1 MSRVITARND
11 PEATRA
17 YWTMSR
23 GDTERAFRAARRHSR
38 VVRIL
43 RIAVP
48 AGVAVGIIV
57 ITLITYLN
65 PLRMLAKLPINI
77 DNLVVSGT
85 KVTME
90 QPRLSGFT
98 QDARAYEL
106 TADTAAQDMTKPDI
120 VELRNIRAK
129 VEMQDKSSM
138 ELTAA
143 TGIYDAKGETL
154 RLDRNIVLNSSTGYQ
169 GRLSEAMID
178 IRKGNVV
185 SEHPVEVKML
195 QGTLNANR
203 LDIVDSG
210 DLVRFHGGVVMDM
223 MTESAAASKSGRAM
237 IVTFRM
243 RFLLMVAA
251 RTGHARRE
259 SARAAGGV
267 ARAAECV
274 AGVFAKSRSAGPHRS
289 GDAGS
294 P

>member
-1 MSRVITARND
+1 MGRVITARND
-11 PEATRA
+11 PETARA
-17 YWTMSR
+17 YWTTSR
-23 GDTERAFRAARRHSR
+23 SDAERAFHAARRHSR
-38 VVRIL
+38 LVRIL

-48 AGVAVGIIV
+48 ASVAVGVII
-57 ITLITYLN
+57 IALITYFN
-65 PLRMLAKLPINI
+65 PLRMLARLPINI

-98 QDARAYEL
+98 RDARAYEL

-138 ELTAA
+138 EMTAV

-154 RLDRNIVLNSSTGYQ
+154 KLDQNILLNSSTGYQ
-169 GRLSEAMID
+169 GHLSEALVD

-185 SEHPVEVKML
+185 SEHPVEVKLL

-210 DLVRFHGGVVMDM
+210 DVIRFHGGVIMDM
-223 MTESAAASKSGRAM
+223 MLNQPPPQPKA
-237 IVTFRM
+237 
-243 RFLLMVAA
+243 
-251 RTGHARRE
+251 
-259 SARAAGGV
+259 
-267 ARAAECV
+267 
-274 AGVFAKSRSAGPHRS
+274 
-289 GDAGS
+289 DAQ
-294 P
+294 

>member
-23 GDTERAFRAARRHSR
+23 GDADRAFHAARRHSR
-38 VVRIL
+38 AVRIL

-48 AGVAVGIIV
+48 AGVAVGIII

-65 PLRMLAKLPINI
+65 PLRMLAKLPINL

-90 QPRLSGFT
+90 GPRLTGFT
-98 QDARAYEL
+98 HDARAYEL

-129 VEMQDKSSM
+129 VEMQDKSSIN
-138 ELTAA
+138 LSALS
-143 TGIYDAKGETL
+143 GIYDSKGETL
-154 RLDRNIVLNSSTGYQ
+154 KLEQNILLNSSTGYQ

-195 QGTLNANR
+195 QGTLTANR

-223 MTESAAASKSGRAM
+223 MM
-237 IVTFRM
+237 NQPPQ
-243 RFLLMVAA
+243 
-251 RTGHARRE
+251 
-259 SARAAGGV
+259 
-267 ARAAECV
+267 
-274 AGVFAKSRSAGPHRS
+274 AKS
-289 GDAGS
+289 DAQ
-294 P
+294 

>member
-1 MSRVITARND
+1 MSRVITARSD

-23 GDTERAFRAARRHSR
+23 RDADRAFRAARRHSR
-38 VVRIL
+38 LVRIL

-48 AGVAVGIIV
+48 VTVVIGVIIV
-57 ITLITYLN
+57 TLITYFN

-90 QPRLSGFT
+90 QPRLAGFT
-98 QDARAYEL
+98 SDARAYEL

-129 VEMQDKSSM
+129 VEMQDKTSM
-138 ELTAA
+138 EMTAISG
-143 TGIYDAKGETL
+143 TYDAKGETL
-154 RLDRNIVLNSSTGYQ
+154 KLDREILLRSSTGYQ
-169 GRLSEAMID
+169 GRLSEALVD

-203 LDIVDSG
+203 LDILDSG

-223 MTESAAASKSGRAM
+223 MLNQSPPTK
-237 IVTFRM
+237 
-243 RFLLMVAA
+243 
-251 RTGHARRE
+251 
-259 SARAAGGV
+259 
-267 ARAAECV
+267 
-274 AGVFAKSRSAGPHRS
+274 P
-289 GDAGS
+289 DAQ
-294 P
+294 

>member
-1 MSRVITARND
+1 MSRGITARTN

-23 GDTERAFRAARRHSR
+23 GDAVQAFRAARSHSR
-38 VVRIL
+38 LVRIL

-48 AGVAVGIIV
+48 ASVTMGLII
-57 ITLITYLN
+57 ITLITYFN

-98 QDARAYEL
+98 SDARAYEL

-138 ELTAA
+138 EMTAVS
-143 TGIYDAKGETL
+143 GIYDAKGETL
-154 RLDRNIVLNSSTGYQ
+154 RLDRDILLNSSSGYK
-169 GRLSEAMID
+169 GRLSEALID

-185 SEHPVEVKML
+185 SEHPVEVKLL

-210 DLVRFHGGVVMDM
+210 DVVRFHGGVVMDM
-223 MTESAAASKSGRAM
+223 MLNQPPPPK
-237 IVTFRM
+237 
-243 RFLLMVAA
+243 
-251 RTGHARRE
+251 
-259 SARAAGGV
+259 
-267 ARAAECV
+267 
-274 AGVFAKSRSAGPHRS
+274 P
-289 GDAGS
+289 DAQ
-294 P
+294 

>member
-11 PEATRA
+11 PETARA
-17 YWTMSR
+17 YWTTSR
-23 GDTERAFRAARRHSR
+23 GDAERAFHAARRHSR
-38 VVRIL
+38 LVRIL

-48 AGVAVGIIV
+48 ASVAVGVII
-57 ITLITYLN
+57 IALITYFN
-65 PLRMLAKLPINI
+65 PLRMLARLPINI

-98 QDARAYEL
+98 RDARAYEL

-138 ELTAA
+138 EMTAV

-154 RLDRNIVLNSSTGYQ
+154 KLDQNILLNSSTGYQ
-169 GRLSEAMID
+169 GHLSEALVD

-185 SEHPVEVKML
+185 SEHPVEVKLL

-203 LDIVDSG
+203 LDIFDSG
-210 DLVRFHGGVVMDM
+210 DVIRFHGGVIMDM
-223 MTESAAASKSGRAM
+223 MLNQPPPQPKA
-237 IVTFRM
+237 
-243 RFLLMVAA
+243 
-251 RTGHARRE
+251 
-259 SARAAGGV
+259 
-267 ARAAECV
+267 
-274 AGVFAKSRSAGPHRS
+274 
-289 GDAGS
+289 DAQ
-294 P
+294 

>member
-23 GDTERAFRAARRHSR
+23 GDADRAFHAARRHSR
-38 VVRIL
+38 AVRIL

-48 AGVAVGIIV
+48 AGVAVGIII

-65 PLRMLAKLPINI
+65 PLRMLAKLPINL

-90 QPRLSGFT
+90 GPRLTGFT
-98 QDARAYEL
+98 HDARAYEL

-129 VEMQDKSSM
+129 VEMQDKSSIN
-138 ELTAA
+138 LSAVS
-143 TGIYDAKGETL
+143 GIYDSKGETL
-154 RLDRNIVLNSSTGYQ
+154 RLEQNILLNSSTGYQ

-223 MTESAAASKSGRAM
+223 MM
-237 IVTFRM
+237 NQPPQ
-243 RFLLMVAA
+243 
-251 RTGHARRE
+251 
-259 SARAAGGV
+259 
-267 ARAAECV
+267 
-274 AGVFAKSRSAGPHRS
+274 AKS
-289 GDAGS
+289 DAQ
-294 P
+294 

>member
-23 GDTERAFRAARRHSR
+23 GDADRAFHAARRHSR
-38 VVRIL
+38 AVRIL

-48 AGVAVGIIV
+48 AGVTIGIII
-57 ITLITYLN
+57 ITLVTYLN
-65 PLRMLAKLPINI
+65 PLRMLAKLPINL

-90 QPRLSGFT
+90 APRLTGFT
-98 QDARAYEL
+98 HDARAYEL

-138 ELTAA
+138 ELTALS
-143 TGIYDAKGETL
+143 GIYDAKGEML
-154 RLDRNIVLNSSTGYQ
+154 KLDRNIEINSSTGYQ
-169 GRLSEAMID
+169 GRLREALVD

-185 SEHPVEVKML
+185 SEQPVEVKML

-203 LDIVDSG
+203 LDIFDSG
-210 DLVRFHGGVVMDM
+210 DVVRFHGGVVMDM
-223 MTESAAASKSGRAM
+223 RLNQPPSQEKSDNR
-237 IVTFRM
+237 
-243 RFLLMVAA
+243 
-251 RTGHARRE
+251 
-259 SARAAGGV
+259 
-267 ARAAECV
+267 
-274 AGVFAKSRSAGPHRS
+274 
-289 GDAGS
+289 
-294 P
+294 